1 MKNKFKFYEIVKVV
15 STNPELSEINGKIG
29 TILGMSENDGLWIYS
44 VSFEDLESGW
54 CADEVVL
61 VSTHRFAKRE
71 DFYTGESVKVLVSP
85 DGKGRFKE
93 E

>member
-1 MKNKFKFYEIVKVV
+1 MKNKFDFYEIVKVV

-29 TILGMSENDGLWIYS
+29 TITGMAEQDELWFYS

-54 CADEVVL
+54 CADEVDL
-61 VSTHRFAKRE
+61 VSTHRFGKEE
-71 DFYTGESVKVLVSP
+71 DFYTRESVKVLVSP